1 MSVIF
6 QSRGRYVKKRKE
18 QFNKKRSIDV
28 EKEMKYIKIQESCNV
43 CTVSSIIFQNESTIL
58 LLNSVDILNDLA

>member
-6 QSRGRYVKKRKE
+6 QSRGRDVKKRKE
-18 QFNKKRSIDV
+18 QFNKKRSIEV

-43 CTVSSIIFQNESTIL
+43 YTVSSIIFQNESTIL